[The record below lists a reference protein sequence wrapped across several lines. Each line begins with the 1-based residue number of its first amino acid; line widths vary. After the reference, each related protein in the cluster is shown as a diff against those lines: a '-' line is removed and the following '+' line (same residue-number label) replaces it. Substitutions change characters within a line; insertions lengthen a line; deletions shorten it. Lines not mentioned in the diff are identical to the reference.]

1 MPAVSLTVCR
11 SYGIIMDGDGN
22 QMLRFLTAGESH
34 GPFLVATLEGMPAGV
49 PIDSALIQREMRRR
63 QLGYGR
69 GPRMQFETD
78 TVELLSGIRRGK
90 TLGSPI
96 ALVITNKDASID
108 RLPVVTQPRPGHADL
123 TGAIKY
129 DHRDI
134 RNVLERASARETAAR
149 VAIGALCK
157 QLLSQLD
164 IELASHVIALGSV
177 RATPSHVTVTRLRAK
192 ADPTPLRCVDPAATK
207 KMIQLIDTAM
217 KAGDTLGGVF
227 EVLTEGVPPG
237 LGSYVHYDRRLDA
250 ILGWAVLSIH
260 AVKAVE
266 VGDGVLGASL
276 PGSKVQDEI
285 FYTKEKGFHRSSNR
299 SGGFEGGMTTG
310 QPIIVRGFLK
320 PLSTLRKPLRSVEIN
335 TKRSMVATVERTDV
349 TTVPAAGII
358 GEAMMAFELAKAVLQ
373 KFGGDS
379 LRELKRNYAGY
390 LKQVQRF

>member
-1 MPAVSLTVCR
+1 
-11 SYGIIMDGDGN
+11 
-22 QMLRFLTAGESH
+22 MLRFLTAGESH
-34 GPFLVATLEGMPAGV
+34 GPFLLAVIEGVPAGV
-49 PIDSALIQREMRRR
+49 AIRNELLQHEMRRR

-90 TLGSPI
+90 TLGGPI
-96 ALVITNKDASID
+96 ALSIKNKDASID

-123 TGAIKY
+123 TGAMKY

-149 VAIGALCK
+149 VAVGAVCR
-157 QLLSQLD
+157 QLLSSLG
-164 IELASHVIALGSV
+164 IELASHVVALGSV
-177 RATPSHVTVTRLRAK
+177 RAKAGNASVAQLRAK
-192 ADPTPLRCVDPAATK
+192 ADPTPLRCLDPAATK
-207 KMIQLIDTAM
+207 RMTREIDACV

-227 EVLTEGVPPG
+227 EVVVEGVPPG
-237 LGSYVHYDRRLDA
+237 LGSFVHYDRRLDA
-250 ILGWAVLSIH
+250 ILGQAILSIH

-266 VGDGVLGASL
+266 VGDGCAAAVL

-285 FYTKEKGFHRSSNR
+285 FYSRGKGFYRSSNR

-310 QPIIVRGFLK
+310 QPVFVRGFLK

-335 TKRSMVATVERTDV
+335 TKRPVVATVERSDV
-349 TTVPAAGII
+349 TTVPAAGVI
-358 GEAMMAFELAKAVLQ
+358 GEAMIAFELAKAVLE

-379 LRELKRNYAGY
+379 FRELNRNYQSY
-390 LKQVQRF
+390 LRQAKDF

>member
-1 MPAVSLTVCR
+1 
-11 SYGIIMDGDGN
+11 
-22 QMLRFLTAGESH
+22 MLRFLTAGESH
-34 GPFLVATLEGMPAGV
+34 GPCLVAILEGMPAGV
-49 PIDSALIQREMRRR
+49 SVDAAALQRDMRRR

-78 TVELLSGIRRGK
+78 TVELLSGVRRGK

-96 ALVITNKDASID
+96 ALAIRNKDAAIH

-123 TGAIKY
+123 TGAMKY

-149 VAIGALCK
+149 VAVGAVCR
-157 QLLSQLD
+157 QLLLPLGID
-164 IELASHVIALGSV
+164 LASHVVALGSV
-177 RATPSHVTVTRLRAK
+177 RAAAAPVLSPSRLRAK
-192 ADPTPLRCVDPAATK
+192 VDGTPLRCLDAQATK
-207 KMIQLIDTAM
+207 RMVRLIDAAV
-217 KAGDTLGGVF
+217 KAGDTLGGIF
-227 EVLTEGVPPG
+227 EVVVHGVPPG

-250 ILGWAVLSIH
+250 ILGRAILSIH

-266 VGDGVLGASL
+266 VGDGVAVASL

-285 FYTKEKGFHRSSNR
+285 FYAKGRGFHRSSNR
-299 SGGFEGGMTTG
+299 AGGFEGGMTNG

-335 TKRSMVATVERTDV
+335 TKRAVVATVERTDV
-349 TTVPAAGII
+349 TTVPAAGVI
-358 GEAMMAFELAKAVLQ
+358 GEAMVAFELARAVLE

-379 LRELKRNYAGY
+379 LRELQRNLAGY
-390 LKQVQRF
+390 VRQAGTF

>member
-1 MPAVSLTVCR
+1 
-11 SYGIIMDGDGN
+11 
-22 QMLRFLTAGESH
+22 MLRFLTAGESH
-34 GPFLVATLEGMPAGV
+34 GPCLVAILEGLPSGV
-49 PIDSALIQREMRRR
+49 PIDAGALQREMRRR

-78 TVELLSGIRRGK
+78 TVELLGGLRRGK

-96 ALVITNKDASID
+96 ALSIKNKDASID

-149 VAIGALCK
+149 VAVGALCR
-157 QLLSQLD
+157 QLLAPLG
-164 IELASHVIALGSV
+164 IELGSHVVALGSV
-177 RATPSHVTVTRLRAK
+177 RAKPVGATVARLRAK
-192 ADPTPLRCVDPAATK
+192 ADATPLRCLDPQATK
-207 KMIQLIDTAM
+207 QMIRLIDAAL
-217 KAGDTLGGVF
+217 KAGDTLGGIF
-227 EVLTEGVPPG
+227 EVLIEGVPAG

-250 ILGWAVLSIH
+250 ILGRAILSIH

-266 VGDGVLGASL
+266 VGDGVLAASL

-285 FYTKEKGFHRSSNR
+285 FYTKGRGFYRSANR

-310 QPIIVRGFLK
+310 QPIVVRGFLK

-335 TKRSMVATVERTDV
+335 TKRPVAATVERSDV
-349 TTVPAAGII
+349 TTVPAAGVI
-358 GEAMMAFELAKAVLQ
+358 GEAMITFELANAILE

-379 LRELKRNYAGY
+379 LRELTRNHHNY
-390 LKQVQRF
+390 LRQIRAF

>member
-1 MPAVSLTVCR
+1 
-11 SYGIIMDGDGN
+11 
-22 QMLRFLTAGESH
+22 MLRFLTAGESH
-34 GPFLVATLEGMPAGV
+34 GPMLLAILEGMPAGV
-49 PIDSALIQREMRRR
+49 PLDPAKLAYEMRRR

-78 TVELLSGIRRGK
+78 TVELLSGVRRGT

-96 ALVITNKDASID
+96 ALAIKNTDASID

-123 TGAIKY
+123 TGAMKY

-149 VAIGALCK
+149 VAVGAICK
-157 QLLSQLD
+157 QLLTPLGV
-164 IELASHVIALGSV
+164 ELASHVVALGAV
-177 RATPSHVTVTRLRAK
+177 RAK
-192 ADPTPLRCVDPAATK
+192 ATAATVAAIRRKAERTPLRCLDAHATAR
-207 KMIQLIDTAM
+207 MMRAIDACV
-217 KAGDTLGGVF
+217 KAGDTLGGIF
-227 EVLTEGVPPG
+227 EVLAEGVPPG

-250 ILGWAVLSIH
+250 LVGHAILSIH

-266 VGDGVLGASL
+266 IGDGVLGASL

-285 FYTKEKGFHRSSNR
+285 FYTTSKRFYRSSNR

-310 QPIIVRGFLK
+310 QPVVVRGFLK

-335 TKRSMVATVERTDV
+335 TKRSVVATVERSDV
-349 TTVPAAGII
+349 TTVPAAGVI
-358 GEAMMAFELAKAVLQ
+358 GEAMIAFELAKAMLE

-379 LRELKRNYAGY
+379 LRELQRNYRGY
-390 LKQVQRF
+390 LQQLRKF